1 MSKFSSKSGYGL
13 VADIGGTNARF
24 ALVELAPQEP
34 IEIMAVHK
42 LACADYPSL
51 PVAVRDYYRQVNV
64 KVSAVRQATVA
75 VAGPVDGDWFEMT
88 NNPWAFSIRAV
99 QQELALEHFYA
110 INDFTAVAWAITRLQ
125 AGDFA
130 AIGGGNSTAGTPIG
144 IIGPGTGLGM
154 GGLVPSGG
162 SWNTLHSEGGHSNF
176 APTNDLEI
184 EVFKILLHKYGR
196 VSNERILSGPGLEDV
211 YQAIA
216 RIEGHTVEP
225 RDAAYITRAA
235 VTGADPLSVTTLSNF
250 CAVLGSLAGDLALIL
265 GAKAGVY
272 VGGGIVPRFVEFLEQ
287 SPFRKRFE
295 AKGRF
300 SAYNAAIPTRVLTL
314 DHPGLLGAAAFLL
327 AGLESGR

>member
-1 MSKFSSKSGYGL
+1 MSTFSSTSDYGL

-24 ALVELAPQEP
+24 ALVELAPQTP
-34 IEIMAVHK
+34 IEILAVHK

-51 PVAVRDYYRQVNV
+51 PLAIRDYYQRVGIQA
-64 KVSAVRQATVA
+64 SAVKQATVA

-99 QQELALEHFYA
+99 QQELELARFTA

-125 AGDFA
+125 AGDYTD
-130 AIGGGNSTAGTPIG
+130 IGGGKPTHGTPIG
-144 IIGPGTGLGM
+144 VIGPGTGLGM
-154 GGLVPSGG
+154 GGLIPAGG
-162 SWNTLHSEGGHSNF
+162 SWHTLHSEGGHSNF

-184 EVFKILLHKYGR
+184 EIFKILFHKYKR

-216 RIEGHTVEP
+216 QIEGHTVEP
-225 RDAAYITRAA
+225 RSAASITDAA
-235 VTGADPLSVTTLSNF
+235 VSGADPLSVTTLSNF

-265 GAKAGVY
+265 GAKAGIY
-272 VGGGIVPRFVEFLEQ
+272 VGGGIVPRFIDFLEQ

-300 SAYNAAIPTRVLTL
+300 SAYNAGIPTRVLTL

-327 AGLESGR
+327 ASLEFD

>member
-1 MSKFSSKSGYGL
+1 L

-24 ALVELAPQEP
+24 ALVEFIPQTS

-51 PVAVRDYYRQVNV
+51 PVAIRHYYEQVDV
-64 KVSAVRQATVA
+64 EPSAVRQATVA

-99 QQELALEHFYA
+99 QQELGFKHFYA
-110 INDFTAVAWAITRLQ
+110 INDFTAVAWAITRVG
-125 AGDFA
+125 AGDYA
-130 AIGGGNSTAGTPIG
+130 PIGGGSPDAGTPIG

-154 GGLVPSGG
+154 GGLIPCGG
-162 SWNTLHSEGGHSNF
+162 GWNTLHSEGGHSNF
-176 APTNDLEI
+176 APTNDLEVEI
-184 EVFKILLHKYGR
+184 FKVLLHKYGR
-196 VSNERILSGPGLEDV
+196 VSNERILSGPGLEDL

-216 RIEGHTVEP
+216 QIEGHTVEH
-225 RDAAYITRAA
+225 RSAAHITSAA
-235 VTGADPLSVTTLSNF
+235 VDSEDPLSVTTLSNF

-265 GAKAGVY
+265 GARAGVY
-272 VGGGIVPRFVEFLEQ
+272 IGGGIVPRFIEFLKQ

-300 SAYNAAIPTRVLTL
+300 YAYNAAIPTRVLT
-314 DHPGLLGAAAFLL
+314 HENPGLLGAAAFLL
-327 AGLESGR
+327 AGLESGG

>member
-1 MSKFSSKSGYGL
+1 MSKFSNKSGYGL

-24 ALVELAPQEP
+24 ALVKLVPQSP
-34 IEIMAVHK
+34 IEILAVHK

-51 PVAVRDYYRQVNV
+51 PVAIRDYYKQVDV
-64 KVSAVRQATVA
+64 KPSAVKQATVA

-99 QQELALEHFYA
+99 QQELGLARFTA
-110 INDFTAVAWAITRLQ
+110 INDFTAVAWAITCVKT
-125 AGDFA
+125 GDYVG
-130 AIGGGNSTAGTPIG
+130 IGGGKPDSGATIG

-154 GGLVPSGG
+154 GGLVPCGG

-176 APTNDLEI
+176 APTNDMEI
-184 EVFKILLHKYGR
+184 EIFKILLHKYGR

-216 RIEGHTVEP
+216 RIEGHAVEP
-225 RDAAYITRAA
+225 RNAADITSAA
-235 VTGADPLSVTTLSNF
+235 VSGTDPLCVTTLSNF
-250 CAVLGSLAGDLALIL
+250 CAVLGSLAGDLALVL
-265 GAKAGVY
+265 GARAGVY
-272 VGGGIVPRFVEFLEQ
+272 VGGGIVPRFIEFLQQ